1 MFYCSKFYFNI
12 IHVASADEYYNKF
25 KDTTYLL
32 FVLRLFLLS
41 VHRKVNGM

>member
-1 MFYCSKFYFNI
+1 MFYCSKFYFDI

-25 KDTTYLL
+25 KDTTCS
-32 FVLRLFLLS
+32 VLRLFLLS